1 MGRKQRSDVRPNS
14 RVIVGLVCGG
24 LSPSLVLHEWSV
36 RSIVGGLVGGALCV
50 AVYLAWLYG
59 RDWYERRIIAKHTYR
74 PEDR

>member
-1 MGRKQRSDVRPNS
+1 M
-14 RVIVGLVCGG
+14 IVGLVCGG
-24 LSPSLVLHEWSV
+24 LSPVLTSLVLHEWSV
-36 RSIVGGLVGGALCV
+36 RSIASGLAGGALCV